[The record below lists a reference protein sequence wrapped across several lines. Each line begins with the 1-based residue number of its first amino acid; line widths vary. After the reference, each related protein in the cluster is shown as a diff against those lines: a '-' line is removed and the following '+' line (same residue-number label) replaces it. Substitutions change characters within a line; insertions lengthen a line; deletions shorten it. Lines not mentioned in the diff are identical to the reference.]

1 MAVPKQRKTRSRRN
15 QRRMHIFLKTPK
27 LALCPKC
34 GKPVL
39 SHSVCSDCGYYKGKE
54 VIDVMKKL
62 TKKERK
68 KKEKEMTSKEK
79 EEKKGKSLNME
90 ELSKK

>member
-1 MAVPKQRKTRSRRN
+1 
-15 QRRMHIFLKTPK
+15 MHIYLEKPSITT
-27 LALCPKC
+27 CPKC

-39 SHSVCSDCGYYKGKE
+39 PHTVCESCGYYKGRE
-54 VIDVMKKL
+54 VIDVLGKL

-68 KKEKEMTSKEK
+68 QKEKEMQGQEK
-79 EEKKGKSLNME
+79 SDKPLDMQ